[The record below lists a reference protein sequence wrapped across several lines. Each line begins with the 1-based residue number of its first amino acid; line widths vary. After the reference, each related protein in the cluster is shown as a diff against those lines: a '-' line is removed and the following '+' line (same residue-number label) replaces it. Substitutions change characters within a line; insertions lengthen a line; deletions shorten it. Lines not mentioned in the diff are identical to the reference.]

1 MSIGIQSTHFAERNP
16 RRVIPP
22 KACQRLD
29 TEHPA
34 DQNSDVLEVKK
45 EIPVKTHRYSNLSS
59 STGVAIARALFI
71 LAGTTLSMALSTAA
85 LGGAGGT
92 SGRSASPNASAD
104 NFNTGP
110 TVDTTSAIVQLTGA
124 PVSTYPG
131 TKPSP
136 GRKINFNGTAVRS
149 YRAQLGAE
157 RNAFR
162 NWLQANAHKVV
173 ITSQYDISLNA
184 VAVQLNGTSL
194 ATIAAAPMVEQ
205 VQYNALYHPD
215 LSQSYQVINASDAW
229 AAAGGR
235 SNAGA
240 GIKIGDI
247 DTGIDQNHPFF
258 DPTGFSY
265 PAGFPKCDAA
275 DSTTHTRNTNCKY
288 VSPKIIVAKVFY
300 NKAAVSGLD
309 AEAVQDHGSHTAGI
323 AAGVTGKT
331 AVVQGVSITDMS
343 GIAPGAWLGSYNV
356 FPGNVANARSEDIL
370 NAVDAAI
377 ADGMDVLN
385 LSLGGSP
392 RLGTASGTDVL
403 SIGLDDAVDAGLVVA
418 VAAGNSGP
426 GTKTVESPGRAP
438 KVITAGGSTN
448 QHFIGEPFTY
458 PSGAATTIGAAV
470 GDFPALPTSSYF
482 LFDTGN
488 TACTSVSSSASGKL
502 AVVNRGTCTFSTKVR
517 NAIAAGAVA
526 VVVVN
531 NVAGDPTAMAKDGLG
546 GDNLPAVMIGL
557 QEGAALRA
565 SGATTASAVATF
577 SEFITP
583 NADILA
589 GFSSQ
594 GPTTPD
600 LLVKPDLTSVGVNVL
615 SSITCVG
622 KAITCGGEGSW
633 AFFSGT
639 SMATPHIAGSAAVLL
654 GLNPNWS
661 PARVKS
667 ALANRADLVIK
678 DSKTGTHDIGPTA
691 QGAGREDLSVAAGGT
706 TWLSPVSASFGRVPT
721 ISSTSLVVTVFNPAG
736 SSQNFTVSTSKFT
749 PSTFSNTVSSA
760 FDAGIITSGD
770 SRISVPSSF
779 SVPASGS
786 YNLTVTVKPGLSPGA
801 VVQGWINLAG
811 TGGNN
816 LHLAY
821 YAVVGP

>member
-1 MSIGIQSTHFAERNP
+1 
-16 RRVIPP
+16 
-22 KACQRLD
+22 
-29 TEHPA
+29 
-34 DQNSDVLEVKK
+34 VKK
-45 EIPVKTHRYSNLSS
+45 PRYSSRSS
-59 STGVAIARALFI
+59 STRAMIAGALFI
-71 LAGTTLSMALSTAA
+71 LASTTLSIALNAA
-85 LGGAGGT
+85 VLGGGGGT
-92 SGRSASPNASAD
+92 SGGSTGPNASAD
-104 NFNTGP
+104 NFNNGP
-110 TVDTTSAIVQLTGA
+110 TVDTTSAIVQLKGA

-131 TKPSP
+131 TERTR
-136 GRKINFNGTAVRS
+136 GQKINFNSTAVRS
-149 YRAQLGAE
+149 YRAQLAAE

-162 NWLQANAHKVV
+162 NWLQANAPKVV

-194 ATIAAAPMVEQ
+194 ATIAAAPMVQQ

-215 LSQSYQVINASDAW
+215 LSQSYKVINASGAW
-229 AAAGGR
+229 LAAGGR

-275 DSTTHTRNTNCKY
+275 DSTTHTRDTNCKY
-288 VSPKIIVAKVFY
+288 VSPKVIVAKVFF

-309 AEAVQDHGSHTAGI
+309 AQAVQDHGSHTAGI
-323 AAGVTGKT
+323 AAGVTDKT
-331 AVVQGVSITDMS
+331 AVVEGVSITDMS
-343 GIAPGAWLGSYNV
+343 GIAPGAWLGNYNV
-356 FPGNVANARSEDIL
+356 FPGSVLNARSEDIL

-392 RLGTASGTDVL
+392 GKSAPGTAAGIDVL
-403 SIGLDDAVDAGLVVA
+403 SIGLDNAVDAGLVVA

-426 GTKTVESPGRAP
+426 GAKTVESPGRAP
-438 KVITAGGSTN
+438 KVITAGASTN

-458 PSGAATTIGAAV
+458 PSRGGTTIGSAV
-470 GDFPALPTSSYF
+470 GDFPALPTSSF
-482 LFDTGN
+482 SLFDTGG
-488 TACTSVSSSASGKL
+488 TACTSISSSASGKL
-502 AVVNRGTCTFSTKVR
+502 AIVNRGTCTFSTKVR
-517 NAIAAGAVA
+517 NAIAAGAVG

-565 SGATTASAVATF
+565 SGATTASAVAEF
-577 SEFITP
+577 REFITT

-600 LLVKPDLTSVGVNVL
+600 LLIKPDLTSVGVNVL

-622 KAITCGGEGSW
+622 KAITCGGQGSW

-654 GLNPNWS
+654 GLNPTWS

-667 ALANRADLVIK
+667 ELVNRADLVIK
-678 DSKTGTHDIGPTA
+678 DSRAGTHDIGPTA
-691 QGAGREDLSVAAGGT
+691 QGAGREDLSVAADGT

-721 ISSTSLVVTVFNPAG
+721 ISSTSLVVTVFNPTG
-736 SSQNFTVSTSKFT
+736 SSQSFTVSTSKFT

-760 FDAGIITSGD
+760 FDAGTISTGD
-770 SRISVPSSF
+770 GRISVPSSF

-786 YNLTVTVKPGLSPGA
+786 YGLTVTVKPGLSPGA
-801 VVQGWINLAG
+801 VVQGWINL
-811 TGGNN
+811 TGSGDNN